1 LNVSALCTAA
11 FLTALFPSFGAEM
24 ANSIDRDAAPI
35 GAEHQLFALSGLGA
49 DKRSAI
55 EAAAGA
61 AFLDDD
67 SPLGTPYLVQA
78 RSDDVVICS
87 FVGKVVM
94 CHRIAR
100 SCPPGLLLPRKLP
113 REQQRDKLLMGPYR
127 C

>member
-24 ANSIDRDAAPI
+24 ANSIDRAP
-35 GAEHQLFALSGLGA
+35 APTKEHQFFAESGLGS
-49 DKRSAI
+49 DKQSAI
-55 EAAAGA
+55 KAPAGT
-61 AFLDDD
+61 AFLDGD
-67 SPLGTPYLVQA
+67 SPLGNPYLVQA

-94 CHRIAR
+94 CHRIVR
-100 SCPPGLLLPRKLP
+100 SCPPRLLLPRRLP
-113 REQQRDKLLMGPYR
+113 RERQRNKLLMVPYR